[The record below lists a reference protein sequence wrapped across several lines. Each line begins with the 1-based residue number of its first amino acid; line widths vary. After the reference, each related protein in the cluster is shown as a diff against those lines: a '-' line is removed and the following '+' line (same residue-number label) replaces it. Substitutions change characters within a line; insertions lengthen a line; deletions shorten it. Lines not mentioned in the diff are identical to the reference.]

1 MKQELICVK
10 LCVSD
15 INMHLARLHAV
26 TDKAGVKT
34 LENGLMVFTTKEL
47 YSKRL
52 SLCVYKNK
60 TNKNTADK
68 CIKIYYVS

>member
-1 MKQELICVK
+1 MTNLQK
-10 LCVSD
+10 
-15 INMHLARLHAV
+15 NLHWSNW
-26 TDKAGVKT
+26 TAGRDQAGFKT
-34 LENGLMVFTTKEL
+34 LENGLMMFTTKEL

>member
-1 MKQELICVK
+1 MTILQKKICIWHNWMAVK
-10 LCVSD
+10 D
-15 INMHLARLHAV
+15 E
-26 TDKAGVKT
+26 AGFKT
-34 LENGLMVFTTKEL
+34 LENGLMMFTTKEL